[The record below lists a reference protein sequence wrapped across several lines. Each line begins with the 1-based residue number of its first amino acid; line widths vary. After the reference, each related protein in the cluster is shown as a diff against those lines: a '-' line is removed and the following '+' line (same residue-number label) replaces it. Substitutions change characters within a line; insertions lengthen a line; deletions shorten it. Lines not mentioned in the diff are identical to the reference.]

1 MSERSSSERE
11 VREIAVAASSGE
23 ATEEQLFRLDQ
34 LVRSDPHLA
43 NYTARIFDQQATL
56 LWQASMSGLAESSAR
71 NVADNPTN
79 ARDNHAST
87 KSVINRANG
96 FQVSWAWPT
105 IAIGIAFALG
115 ILASPVLRRAIWLNV
130 PPIAQTA
137 GPVQPTANPPYEA
150 RLVRS
155 TACLWASD
163 SAGSREIGSWLSS
176 GQSLHLLEGLAEF
189 TLDWSQSGSSTVS
202 LEGPAAMMLSSEGM
216 PMLRFGRLTATIN
229 TTSRPFVLETPIGRL
244 IVADFG
250 SIGVCA
256 FGNDGEIH
264 VFDGSATLE
273 PAWRTS
279 SGQQNVPLKIE
290 AGHAIR
296 VQKDAN
302 GELDITSRAADAD
315 YFIAQ
320 LSMTSDA
327 LVIPSAYVAAVKN
340 AAPVAYW
347 RFERDAWPSIPNEMG
362 SRFGCHVKGALGV
375 VNYRGNQV
383 VEFGVTDKGGVI
395 LCNDQFEDEIKNSYS
410 IELWIKPSH
419 YHVGAVL
426 SLISDPETPTGVIQ
440 HGLLMELGGTG
451 LIPTSTFHPG
461 RVRFLHRSPA
471 SNATDRG
478 TSCYSVDAYALR
490 KWQHMVAVK
499 DASHMRL
506 YINGSLAAETE
517 DATELPAGMRL
528 LLGRLYPSRSV
539 RPFIGQLDELAIYN
553 RADPKGNHKT
563 LPHRAAASGESK
575 KYMMCVAFSVRS
587 VGVQVNIHAAFH
599 RELHRRGAAC
609 CRLRRRNRIVV
620 VFWDH

>member
-1 MSERSSSERE
+1 MSERSSRERE
-11 VREIAVAASSGE
+11 IREIALVASSGE
-23 ATEEQLFRLDQ
+23 ATEEQLVRLDQ
-34 LVRSDPHLA
+34 LVRSDPYFA
-43 NYTARIFDQQATL
+43 NYVARIFDQQAAL
-56 LWQASMSGLAESSAR
+56 LWQASMCSSPDSSAR
-71 NVADNPTN
+71 KIATAAVSV
-79 ARDNHAST
+79 RDCREST
-87 KSVINRANG
+87 KSVGQRSG
-96 FQVSWAWPT
+96 WFPVSLVWPT
-105 IAIGIAFALG
+105 IAIGIAFVLG
-115 ILASPVLRRAIWLNV
+115 ALASPALRRATWLNG

-137 GPVQPTANPPYEA
+137 GPTHQAVSPTYEA

-163 SAGSREIGSWLSS
+163 SAGSRDIGSWLSS

-189 TLDWSQSGSSTVS
+189 TLDWSQNGSATVS

-216 PMLRFGRLTATIN
+216 PMLRFGRLTGTIN

-264 VFDGSATLE
+264 VFEGSATLE

-296 VQKDAN
+296 VEKDVN
-302 GELDITSRAADAD
+302 GELDITPRAADAD
-315 YFIAQ
+315 YFVAQ

-327 LVIPSAYVAAVKN
+327 LVIPPSYVAAVKK
-340 AAPVAYW
+340 AAPIAYW

-375 VNYRGNQV
+375 ANYRGNQA

-395 LCNDQFEDEIKNSYS
+395 LCNDQFEDEIKSSYS

-440 HGLLMELGGTG
+440 HGLLLELGGTG

-471 SNATDRG
+471 SNATGRG
-478 TSCYSVDAYALR
+478 TSCYSVDAYTLR

-517 DATELPAGMRL
+517 DATELPPGMRL
-528 LLGRLYPSRSV
+528 LLGRLYPTRSV
-539 RPFIGQLDELAIYN
+539 RPFIGQVDELAVYN
-553 RADPKGNHKT
+553 RALTPKEITKH
-563 LPHRAAASGESK
+563 
-575 KYMMCVAFSVRS
+575 Y
-587 VGVQVNIHAAFH
+587 
-599 RELHRRGAAC
+599 
-609 CRLRRRNRIVV
+609 RIVRPQTASRKSI
-620 VFWDH
+620 